1 MGHTGRRNLV
11 IHVIM
16 IMMMMMAIV
25 KIQCL
30 QASLKWTPLVFEKGV
45 GNWNWLLMG
54 MQNYRVCMRVEKNKQ
69 TNNRLL

>member
-16 IMMMMMAIV
+16 IMMMMMAMV
-25 KIQCL
+25 RTVE
-30 QASLKWTPLVFEKGV
+30 ASLKWTPLVFEKGV
-45 GNWNWLLMG
+45 CDWNWPLTG
-54 MQNYRVCMRVEKNKQ
+54 MQNYRVCMRVEKEKKQ